1 MRPVNRDRRDEALRA
16 ANRPRRGVRLLSWGS
31 RATSSRA
38 GGGRSGAG
46 RAAGWLGILPLA
58 LLLYLFLRTF
68 VVAAFRIPSSSM
80 ERTLQ
85 VGDFLLV
92 NKWVYGAEIP
102 LLRRRLPALRA
113 PRHADVIVF
122 DWPVDHDK
130 AFVKRLV
137 GLPGDTLQ
145 MAQGVLQRNGVTV
158 AEPYLTRASVARE
171 PVAGGANSANVVEPD
186 VQVGAPRDSWGP
198 LVVPPRHFFVL
209 GDNRANSLDSRYWGF
224 VPDSLLRGAPWFV
237 YFSFTPDPAQVAP
250 WLTRIRWARLGTTVR

>member
-46 RAAGWLGILPLA
+46 RAAGWLSVLPLA

-145 MAQGVLQRNGVTV
+145 MARGVLQRNGVTV
-158 AEPYLTRASVARE
+158 AEPYLTRAS
-171 PVAGGANSANVVEPD
+171 
-186 VQVGAPRDSWGP
+186 
-198 LVVPPRHFFVL
+198 
-209 GDNRANSLDSRYWGF
+209 
-224 VPDSLLRGAPWFV
+224 
-237 YFSFTPDPAQVAP
+237 
-250 WLTRIRWARLGTTVR
+250 

>member
-113 PRHADVIVF
+113 PRHADV
-122 DWPVDHDK
+122 K
-130 AFVKRLV
+130 
-137 GLPGDTLQ
+137 
-145 MAQGVLQRNGVTV
+145 MARGVLQRNGVTV